1 MLEKTNKLI
10 SGMKKEERNALHLH
24 RPPSRRETL
33 AGVRL
38 QNVQAVKEKLLE
50 EIIELETQLNKLKIS
65 SDPLDLSLIQTY
77 REMIHSRRQFFAEL
91 NR

>member
-1 MLEKTNKLI
+1 
-10 SGMKKEERNALHLH
+10 MKKEERNTLHLH

-50 EIIELETQLNKLKIS
+50 EIVELETQLGKIKTS
-65 SDPLDLSLIQTY
+65 GKPLDLALIQTY
-77 REMIHSRRQFFAEL
+77 QEMIRSRRQFFAEL